1 MGGKGLGGR
10 LMANWL
16 EGISSAEIIRGIFH
30 VSGIFAF
37 VKALFL
43 ERRVTTLEEKINRME
58 ERVVWG
64 MKE

>member
-1 MGGKGLGGR
+1 
-10 LMANWL
+10 MANWL